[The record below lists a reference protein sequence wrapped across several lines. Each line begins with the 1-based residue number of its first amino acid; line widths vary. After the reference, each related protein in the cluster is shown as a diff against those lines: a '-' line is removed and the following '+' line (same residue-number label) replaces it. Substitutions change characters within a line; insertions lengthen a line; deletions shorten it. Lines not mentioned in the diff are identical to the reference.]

1 MKNVK
6 KVKRLCNLESDGSYS
21 VGTPA
26 DRKSKFLFSVDK
38 SGAKYTKKYVRDQ
51 VRGKIL
57 NYIRQK

>member
-1 MKNVK
+1 MWSRKG
-6 KVKRLCNLESDGSYS
+6 ESDGSYS
-21 VGTPA
+21 VGTPV
-26 DRKSKFLFSVDK
+26 DKKSKFLFSVDK